1 MKVINQLPKVVSAGR
16 VRFVPATPV
25 ECDIDAIKKLYP
37 AIDSMLKNGE
47 LKIVSEEE
55 AQKSLED
62 LEEKTVAM
70 LRKIAVKKGI
80 DVKGL
85 KKADIIKALL
95 RG

>member
-16 VRFVPATPV
+16 VRFIPATPV

-70 LRKIAVKKGI
+70 LKKIAVKKGI

-85 KKADIIKALL
+85 KKADIIKAL

>member
-1 MKVINQLPKVVSAGR
+1 MKVLNQLPKVVSAGR
-16 VRFVPATPV
+16 VRFIPATPV
-25 ECDIDAIKKLYP
+25 ECDIDAIRKLYP
-37 AIDSMLKNGE
+37 AIDTMLNNGE

-55 AQKSLED
+55 AKKSLDE

-85 KKADIIKALL
+85 KKADLIKAL

>member
-16 VRFVPATPV
+16 VRFIPATPV

-62 LEEKTVAM
+62 LEEKTVVM
-70 LRKIAVKKGI
+70 LKKIAVKKGI
-80 DVKGL
+80 DVKGM
-85 KKADIIKALL
+85 KKADIIKAL

>member
-16 VRFVPATPV
+16 IRFVPATPV
-25 ECDIDAIKKLYP
+25 ECDIDTIRKMYP
-37 AIDSMLKNGE
+37 AIDSMLEKGE

-70 LRKIAVKKGI
+70 LRKIAEKKGI

-85 KKADIIKALL
+85 KKAEIIKAL

>member
-25 ECDIDAIKKLYP
+25 ECDIDAIRKMYP
-37 AIDSMLKNGE
+37 AINFMLEKGE

-55 AQKSLED
+55 AKKSLED

-70 LRKIAVKKGI
+70 LKKIAVKKGI

-85 KKADIIKALL
+85 KKADIIKAL

>member
-16 VRFVPATPV
+16 VRFIPATPV

-85 KKADIIKALL
+85 KKADIIKAL

>member
-16 VRFVPATPV
+16 VRFIPATPV
-25 ECDIDAIKKLYP
+25 ECDIDTIKKLYP

-80 DVKGL
+80 DVKGM
-85 KKADIIKALL
+85 KKADIIKAL

>member
-16 VRFVPATPV
+16 VRFIPATPV
-25 ECDIDAIKKLYP
+25 ECDIDAIRKMYP
-37 AIDSMLKNGE
+37 AINFMLEKGE

-55 AQKSLED
+55 AKKSLED

-70 LRKIAVKKGI
+70 LKKIAVKKGI

-85 KKADIIKALL
+85 KKADIIKAL

>member
-16 VRFVPATPV
+16 VRFIPATPV

-80 DVKGL
+80 DVKGM
-85 KKADIIKALL
+85 KKADIIKAL

>member
-16 VRFVPATPV
+16 VRFIPATPV

-55 AQKSLED
+55 AKKSLED
-62 LEEKTVAM
+62 LEEKTVVM
-70 LRKIAVKKGI
+70 LKKIAVKKGI
-80 DVKGL
+80 DVKGM
-85 KKADIIKALL
+85 KKADIIKAL

>member
-1 MKVINQLPKVVSAGR
+1 MKVLNNLPKVISAGR
-16 VRFVPATPV
+16 VRFIPATPV
-25 ECDIDAIKKLYP
+25 ECDIDAIRKLYP
-37 AIDSMLKNGE
+37 AIDTMLNNGE

-55 AQKSLED
+55 AKKSLDE

-85 KKADIIKALL
+85 KKADLIKAL

>member
-16 VRFVPATPV
+16 VRFIPATPV

-70 LRKIAVKKGI
+70 LKKIAVKKGI
-80 DVKGL
+80 DVKGM
-85 KKADIIKALL
+85 KKADIIKAL

>member
-16 VRFVPATPV
+16 VRFIPATPV
-25 ECDIDAIKKLYP
+25 ECDIDAVKKLYP
-37 AIDSMLKNGE
+37 AIDSMLKKGE

-80 DVKGL
+80 DVKGM
-85 KKADIIKALL
+85 KKADIIKAL

>member
-1 MKVINQLPKVVSAGR
+1 MKVLKQLPKVVSAGR
-16 VRFVPATPV
+16 VRFNPATPV
-25 ECDIDAIKKLYP
+25 ECDIDAIRKLYP
-37 AIDSMLKNGE
+37 AIDTMLNNGE

-55 AQKSLED
+55 AKKSLDE

-85 KKADIIKALL
+85 KKADLIKAL

>member
-55 AQKSLED
+55 AKKSLED

-70 LRKIAVKKGI
+70 LKKIAVKKGI
-80 DVKGL
+80 DVKGM
-85 KKADIIKALL
+85 KKADIIKAL

>member
-55 AQKSLED
+55 AKKSLED
-62 LEEKTVAM
+62 LEEKTVVM
-70 LRKIAVKKGI
+70 LKKIAVKKGI

-85 KKADIIKALL
+85 KKADIIKAL